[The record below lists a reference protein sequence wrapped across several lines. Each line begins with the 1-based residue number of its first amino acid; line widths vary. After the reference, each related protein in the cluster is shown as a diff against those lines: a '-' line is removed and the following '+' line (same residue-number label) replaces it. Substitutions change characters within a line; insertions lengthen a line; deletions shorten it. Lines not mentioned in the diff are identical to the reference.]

1 MLLYSGTFS
10 VQNMTAVD
18 NALKRYKECSADF
31 SDYLIISLSHYRIIA
46 LSQSIGDSDMA
57 IYTFDN
63 NAIKAGMGKIAA

>member
-1 MLLYSGTFS
+1 
-10 VQNMTAVD
+10 MTAVD

-31 SDYLIISLSHYRIIA
+31 SDYRIIA

>member
-1 MLLYSGTFS
+1 VEVLLYSGTFS

-31 SDYLIISLSHYRIIA
+31 SDYRIIA